1 MISEQHKVKYHYA
14 PISSVESPL
23 FLSLFISSNTFI
35 YSISTHQFNQI
46 IELGHIEIDNSRST
60 FSISNHYSYLI
71 ETYLLNQKKFE
82 KVNIAIL
89 NSDFTIVPEA
99 YSSTSEL
106 KSLLNFS
113 NGNFQDIQTF
123 IHQFFDFKFYF
134 STNIELLGLLEKTF
148 PNASIRHSGAVLIN
162 LMFGQHSLIG
172 SDLFLNILDGFIEIG
187 IKENNKFL
195 FYNVF
200 NFDTNEDILY
210 YLLFTM
216 EQFNLNPLLVKL
228 TVACHFPV
236 TDELINNIKKYI
248 KNLNFCIAD
257 KEIHLNEEISK
268 LPQHYYFTLLN
279 QHLCEL

>member
-1 MISEQHKVKYHYA
+1 MTSEQHKIKYHCA
-14 PISSVESPL
+14 IISKVESPL

-35 YSISTHQFNQI
+35 FAISTQQFNQI
-46 IELGHIEIDNSRST
+46 IELGHIEIENSRST
-60 FSISNHYSYLI
+60 SSISNHYLYLI
-71 ETYLLNQKKFE
+71 ESYLLNQKKFE

-89 NSDFTIVPEA
+89 NSDFTIVPESF
-99 YSSTSEL
+99 SSNSEL
-106 KSLLNFS
+106 KLLLNFT
-113 NGNFQDIQTF
+113 NGTSQNIQTF
-123 IHQFFDFKFYF
+123 IHQFADFKFYF
-134 STNIELLGLLEKTF
+134 TANIDLVGLLEKTF

-187 IKENNKFL
+187 IKEKNKFL

-200 NFDTNEDILY
+200 NFDSDEDILY

-228 TVACHFPV
+228 IVASQLSV
-236 TDELINNIKKYI
+236 TDELKNNIKKYI
-248 KNLNFCIAD
+248 KHLNFCIAD
-257 KEIHLNEEISK
+257 KDIQLKEDISK
-268 LPQHYYFTLLN
+268 LPQHYYFTVLN

>member
-1 MISEQHKVKYHYA
+1 MISEQHKIKYHYVT
-14 PISSVESPL
+14 ISLVESPL

-35 YSISTHQFNQI
+35 FAVSNQQFNQI

-60 FSISNHYSYLI
+60 FSISNHYTYLI
-71 ETYLLNQKKFE
+71 EAYLLNKKKFE

-99 YSSTSEL
+99 FSSNSEL
-106 KSLLNFS
+106 KSLLNFT
-113 NGNFQDIQTF
+113 NGTSQDIQTF
-123 IHQFFDFKFYF
+123 IHQFADFKFYF
-134 STNIELLGLLEKTF
+134 TTNIDLVCLFEKTF

-187 IKENNKFL
+187 IKEKNKFL

-200 NFDTNEDILY
+200 NFDSDEDVLY

-228 TVACHFPV
+228 TVASQLSV

-248 KNLNFCIAD
+248 KHLHFCIAD
-257 KEIHLNEEISK
+257 KEIQLKEEISK
-268 LPQHYYFTLLN
+268 LPQHYYFTVLN

>member
-1 MISEQHKVKYHYA
+1 
-14 PISSVESPL
+14 
-23 FLSLFISSNTFI
+23 
-35 YSISTHQFNQI
+35 
-46 IELGHIEIDNSRST
+46 
-60 FSISNHYSYLI
+60 
-71 ETYLLNQKKFE
+71 
-82 KVNIAIL
+82 
-89 NSDFTIVPEA
+89 
-99 YSSTSEL
+99 
-106 KSLLNFS
+106 
-113 NGNFQDIQTF
+113 
-123 IHQFFDFKFYF
+123 
-134 STNIELLGLLEKTF
+134 
-148 PNASIRHSGAVLIN
+148 
-162 LMFGQHSLIG
+162 MFGQHSLIG

-228 TVACHFPV
+228 TVACHLPV